1 MAGYGGYGGG
11 GDGGGF
17 MSGSQQGGSQAGGK
31 YADESLR
38 PVTIKQLL
46 DWEETFPGAEL
57 AIDGHP
63 VTQVTIVGQVRSV
76 KPQPTNI
83 TYRIDDGTAAIDV
96 KKWVDSEAQQGDDD
110 GMGGGAGSGAIAP
123 DAFVRVWGRLKS
135 LGGKKHL
142 SANFIRQIE
151 DFNEVNY
158 HMLEVTYVHLFFTKG
173 KQGAGGGGGGERG
186 GDSMFVD
193 QGYGA
198 GGGDVA
204 MGNAGGNSA
213 MQARLATC
221 SRNAQTMC
229 NFINNAPG
237 GTEGVNLH
245 VIAQGTRLSVRDIV
259 NAADELL
266 GQGIIYTTQDDE
278 TWAILDY

>member
-11 GDGGGF
+11 DAGGF
-17 MSGSQQGGSQAGGK
+17 MAGSQQGGSQAGGSK

-46 DWEETFPGAEL
+46 DWEDTYPGVEP

-83 TYRIDDGTAAIDV
+83 TYRIDDGTGAIDV
-96 KKWVDSEAQQGDDD
+96 KKWVDSEAQGE
-110 GMGGGAGSGAIAP
+110 GENGSGAGAIGP

-135 LGGKKHL
+135 LGGKKHI

-158 HMLEVTYVHLFFTKG
+158 HLLEATYVHLFFSKG
-173 KQGAGGGGGGERG
+173 ASAAGGVKQEGGG
-186 GDSMFVD
+186 DNMFVD

-198 GGGDVA
+198 GAGGGDVA
-204 MGNAGGNSA
+204 MGGAGPGGGNSA

-221 SRNAQTMC
+221 SRNAQTIC
-229 NFINNAPG
+229 NFINNSPG

-245 VIAQGTRLSVRDIV
+245 VIAQGTRMNVRDIV

>member
-1 MAGYGGYGGG
+1 MGGG
-11 GDGGGF
+11 G
-17 MSGSQQGGSQAGGK
+17 
-31 YADESLR
+31 
-38 PVTIKQLL
+38 
-46 DWEETFPGAEL
+46 GA
-57 AIDGHP
+57 
-63 VTQVTIVGQVRSV
+63 
-76 KPQPTNI
+76 
-83 TYRIDDGTAAIDV
+83 
-96 KKWVDSEAQQGDDD
+96 
-110 GMGGGAGSGAIAP
+110 SGAIAP

-158 HMLEVTYVHLFFTKG
+158 HMLEVAYVHLFFTKG
-173 KQGAGGGGGGERG
+173 KQGAGAGAGAGGDGR

-198 GGGDVA
+198 GGGGDVA
-204 MGNAGGNSA
+204 MGNAGGNST
-213 MQARLATC
+213 MQARLASC

-237 GTEGVNLH
+237 GTDGVNLH
-245 VIAQGTRLSVRDIV
+245 AIAQGTRLSVRDIV

-266 GQGIIYTTQDDE
+266 GQGFIYTTQDDE
-278 TWAILDY
+278 TWAVLDY

>member
-1 MAGYGGYGGG
+1 MAGYGGYGG

-17 MSGSQQGGSQAGGK
+17 MSGSQQGGSQAGGSK

-83 TYRIDDGTAAIDV
+83 TYRIDDGTGAIDV
-96 KKWVDSEAQQGDDD
+96 KKWVDSEAQGGED
-110 GMGGGAGSGAIAP
+110 GGSGAGAIAP

-135 LGGKKHL
+135 LGGKKHV

-158 HMLEVTYVHLFFTKG
+158 HLLEATYVHLFFTKG
-173 KQGAGGGGGGERG
+173 APGSGGGAKQEGGGG
-186 GDSMFVD
+186 DNMFVD

-204 MGNAGGNSA
+204 MGGAGPGGGNSA

-221 SRNAQTMC
+221 SRNAQIMC
-229 NFINNAPG
+229 NFINNSPG

-245 VIAQGTRLSVRDIV
+245 VIAQGTRMSVRDIT